1 MNTNENILEK
11 AITLT
16 DSLAELKFLLERI
29 SILSDDVCGNYIEH
43 IDFKTE
49 RGKLTAEYDFNI
61 VKTMTGVIHNY
72 ISEASEAVRNMPDVS
87 NEIVEALKEKT
98 TF

>member
-1 MNTNENILEK
+1 MNTNENIFQK

-43 IDFKTE
+43 INFKTE

-61 VKTMTGVIHNY
+61 VKAMTGVVHNY
-72 ISEASEAVRNMPDVS
+72 
-87 NEIVEALKEKT
+87 IVEALEIVGNLPEISQEILQEIKNK
-98 TF
+98 

>member
-16 DSLAELKFLLERI
+16 DSLAELNFLLERLEL
-29 SILSDDVCGNYIEH
+29 LSDDIWGNYIEH
-43 IDFKTE
+43 INFKTE

-61 VKTMTGVIHNY
+61 VKVMTGVVHNY
-72 ISEASEAVRNMPDVS
+72 IVEASKIAGNLP
-87 NEIVEALKEKT
+87 EISKEILQEIKNK
-98 TF
+98 